1 MSDIKAQDNTYVSQI
16 HKKTTIWNE
25 DYGSQRLTSDRLGWE
40 SATPPRRNRWAHT
53 RACNCTSSQFRRPRS
68 TCCPS
73 VGSRS
78 WKSLRTHRANTI
90 SNLIDS
96 QEVYTL
102 YVLPTHASSHPENV
116 SYHQIGTDT
125 WAHWRCT
132 ADTRRSERWSRAS
145 NCSCSPSFAGDIPI
159 CNSVVG
165 IGVRA
170 GFGGRAQ
177 WFRTVYRLKK
187 VVKMPHR
194 GECMYIWVKISGRC
208 DALSPLYT
216 HTHWRWHD
224 LCKSHAMR
232 DVWLQ
237 WCVCVGVGI
246 ENVRSEC
253 A

>member
-96 QEVYTL
+96 HKKSIRYT
-102 YVLPTHASSHPENV
+102 
-116 SYHQIGTDT
+116 
-125 WAHWRCT
+125 
-132 ADTRRSERWSRAS
+132 
-145 NCSCSPSFAGDIPI
+145 CSPRTHPHIPKTYLTIKSVQTLERTGVALRILAGRKDE
-159 CNSVVG
+159 VE
-165 IGVRA
+165 RA
-170 GFGGRAQ
+170 IAAAHHRLLAT
-177 WFRTVYRLKK
+177 FRYA
-187 VVKMPHR
+187 
-194 GECMYIWVKISGRC
+194 I
-208 DALSPLYT
+208 
-216 HTHWRWHD
+216 
-224 LCKSHAMR
+224 
-232 DVWLQ
+232 
-237 WCVCVGVGI
+237 
-246 ENVRSEC
+246 RS
-253 A
+253 